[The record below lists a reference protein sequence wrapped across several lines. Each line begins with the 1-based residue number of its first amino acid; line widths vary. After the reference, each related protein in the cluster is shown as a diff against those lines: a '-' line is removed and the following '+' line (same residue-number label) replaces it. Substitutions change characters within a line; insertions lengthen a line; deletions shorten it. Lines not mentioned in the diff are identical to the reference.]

1 MTDNLARI
9 ARFNLW
15 DGTAQEAGFLRTA
28 YLKSISGFIGN
39 SLIKVLT
46 GQRRTGKSY
55 LLRQIMIQLVS
66 EGIDARN
73 ILYINTEYVE
83 FSFLKSYTDL
93 DALVQEYRKHFRPTG
108 KVYLFFDEIQSVE
121 GWERAV
127 NSFAQDFTTPY
138 ELFISGSNA
147 RMLSGELATLLSG
160 RYVQWEIF
168 PFSFHEFAGF
178 HHIDTD
184 KTGFLQYLRT
194 GGLPELYHLPDEETR
209 RHYLA
214 ALKDTILLRDVV
226 ARFQIK
232 DIILL
237 EDVFSF
243 LVNNIGNLTS
253 IGNLISYFGSKR
265 RKTNYETVSNYI
277 GYLTDTFLLHKS
289 ERIQIKAKDLMGGAC
304 KYYLNDL
311 SYKHYLYGHFNHGYG
326 YLLENYVY
334 LELRRQGYEVNT
346 GYSRSREVDF
356 VARKGDRT
364 LYLQVA
370 WSIADEATAK
380 REYHVLNGIM
390 DHHEKILVTADDL
403 RLPDYQ
409 GIRHRLAWESIVGSR

>member
-15 DGTAQEAGFLRTA
+15 DNVVPEAGFLRTA
-28 YLKSISGFIGN
+28 YLKTFSGFMDN

-55 LLRQIMIQLVS
+55 LLRQMMIQLS
-66 EGIDARN
+66 AEGVDARN
-73 ILYINTEYVE
+73 ILYVNTEYIE
-83 FSFLKSYTDL
+83 FNFLKSYIDL
-93 DALVQEYRKHFRPTG
+93 DSLVQEYRKHFSPTG
-108 KVYLFFDEIQSVE
+108 KVYLFLDEIQSVE

-168 PFSFHEFAGF
+168 PFSFQEFADF
-178 HHIDTD
+178 HRIDTN
-184 KTGFLQYLRT
+184 KTGFLQYLST

-232 DIILL
+232 DIVLL
-237 EDVFSF
+237 EDVFAF

-253 IGNLISYFGSKR
+253 IGNLINYFGSRR
-265 RKTNYETVSNYI
+265 RKTNYETVANYS

-289 ERIQIKAKDLMGGAC
+289 ERIQIKAKDLIGGAC

-311 SYKHYLYGHFNHGYG
+311 SFKNYLYGHFKHGYG
-326 YLLENYVY
+326 YLLENFVY
-334 LELRRQGYEVNT
+334 LQLRRQGYEVNT

-364 LYLQVA
+364 LYVQVA
-370 WSIADEATAK
+370 WSIADETTAK
-380 REYHVLNGIM
+380 REYDVLNGIL

-403 RLPDYQ
+403 QLPDYR
-409 GIRHRLAWESIVGSR
+409 GIRHQLAWELGVGSR

>member
-15 DGTAQEAGFLRTA
+15 DDTVPEAGFLRA
-28 YLKSISGFIGN
+28 EYLKTFSGFMGN
-39 SLIKVLT
+39 NLIKVLT

-55 LLRQIMIQLVS
+55 LLRQVMLQLIS
-66 EGIDARN
+66 EGIHARN

-83 FSFLKSYTDL
+83 FNFLRNYTDL
-93 DALVQEYRKHFRPTG
+93 DALVWEYRQHFKPTG
-108 KVYLFFDEIQSVE
+108 KVYLFFDEIQSIE

-127 NSFAQDFTTPY
+127 NSYAQDFTTSY

-147 RMLSGELATLLSG
+147 RMLAGELATLLSG
-160 RYVQWEIF
+160 RFVQWEIL
-168 PFSFHEFAGF
+168 PFSFQEFAGF
-178 HHIDTD
+178 HGIDTD
-184 KTGFLQYLRT
+184 KKGFLQYLQT
-194 GGLPELYHLPDEETR
+194 GGLPELYQLPNEETR
-209 RHYLA
+209 RHYLS

-232 DIILL
+232 DVVLL
-237 EDVFSF
+237 EDVFAF

-253 IGNLISYFGSKR
+253 IGNLISYFGSRR
-265 RKTNYETVSNYI
+265 RKTNYETVANYV
-277 GYLTDTFLLHKS
+277 GYLNDTFLLHKS
-289 ERIQIKAKDLMGGAC
+289 ERIQIKAKELMGGTC

-311 SYKHYLYGHFNHGYG
+311 SYKHYLYGHFKHGYG

-334 LELRRQGYEVNT
+334 LELRRQGYEVHT

-364 LYLQVA
+364 LYMQVA
-370 WSIADEATAK
+370 WSIADEATSK
-380 REYHVLNGIM
+380 REYDVLNGIM
-390 DHHEKILVTADDL
+390 DHNEKILVTADDL
-403 RLPDYQ
+403 RLPDYR
-409 GIRHRLAWESIVGSR
+409 GIRHQLAWEPVAGK